1 LKPVMYHYVRP
12 AAPDLPHHPYLDLA
26 AFRRQL
32 DHFAETY
39 GFIGR
44 NAFLAWLEGGE
55 APEGVLLTFD
65 DGLRD
70 HVEFVLPVL
79 RERGLFGIFYMC
91 SSPLVDGSIL
101 DVHKVHLALGRLGG
115 NAALAWVKANAPGI
129 LPPVDDG
136 YEPAEYAAQSSDRAT
151 KLLKHVFNW
160 LRPTEEKSA
169 TLDALLDLAFERRPP
184 HWRDI
189 YCDEN
194 EIRRLLEAG
203 LAVGPHS
210 HTHTVPA
217 LLDLA
222 KQRQEVLRSCEVI
235 EGIGGSRKW
244 GYCYPHGLPRA
255 LTPDSEKAV
264 ASECHLAFAV
274 SPEDIVDPLART
286 RRFTLPRHNCN
297 AFPHGRASFGAP
309 PAS

>member
-1 LKPVMYHYVRP
+1 MYHYVRP
-12 AAPDLPHHPYLDLA
+12 AAPDLPYHPYLHLER
-26 AFRRQL
+26 FRRQL
-32 DHFAETY
+32 DHFGETY
-39 GFIGR
+39 GLVGR
-44 NAFLAWLEGGE
+44 DAFVSWLEGGE

-79 RERGLFGIFYMC
+79 RELGLFGIFYMC

-101 DVHKVHLALGRLGG
+101 DVHKVHLTLGRLGG
-115 NAALAWVKANAPGI
+115 HTALAWVKSNASSI
-129 LPPVDDG
+129 LPSADDD
-136 YEPAEYAAQSSDRAT
+136 YEPIAYAAQNSERET

-160 LRPTEEKSA
+160 LPPTEEKSA
-169 TLDALLDLAFERRPP
+169 VLDALLELAFEGRPP

-194 EIRRLLEAG
+194 EIRLLLAAG

-222 KQRQEVLRSCEVI
+222 DQRQEIVRSCEII
-235 EGIGGSRKW
+235 EEIGGSRSW
-244 GYCYPHGLPRA
+244 GYCYPYGLPQA
-255 LTPDSEKAV
+255 LTPESEEAV
-264 ASECHLAFAV
+264 ASSGCHLAFAV
-274 SPEDIVDPLART
+274 SPNDIVDPLRRM
-286 RRFTLPRHNCN
+286 RRFALPRHNCN
-297 AFPHGRASFGAP
+297 AFPDGSVCYGV
-309 PAS
+309 SQ